1 MMKKIFNTEF
11 EVSMRLLILIDSI
24 SFLNEDELAYLD
36 FFSIYSRTF
45 NFDNDNLNGECSFPI
60 NEITLQR
67 KLIKNALKELVLK
80 SFVKINFDNI
90 KGYTYSISDEGH
102 SYISKIDDS
111 YSIQYQVNVQTIKN
125 SIYPINITKLKEI
138 AAQRR
143 DE

>member
-1 MMKKIFNTEF
+1 MKKIFNTEF

-24 SFLNEDELAYLD
+24 NFLNEDELAYLD

-102 SYISKIDDS
+102 SYISKINDS

>member
-1 MMKKIFNTEF
+1 MKKIFNTEF